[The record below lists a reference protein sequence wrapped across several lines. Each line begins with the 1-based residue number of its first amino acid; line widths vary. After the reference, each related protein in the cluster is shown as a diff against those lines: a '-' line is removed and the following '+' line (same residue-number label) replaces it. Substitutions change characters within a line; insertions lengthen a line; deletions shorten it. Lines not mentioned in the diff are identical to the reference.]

1 MSEKAKIW
9 ETLAT
14 RMKKSQEGDSR
25 EYELL
30 LRQVRDILRAFL
42 VSRISHIEDREDLL
56 QEILIGI
63 HKAKNSYRPDRPFA
77 PWLFSIAR
85 YKTIDHL
92 RKSKKRDRTVLAEM
106 EDFAQIQNP
115 EKEDA
120 WMLAEG
126 IEAWLSVLDE
136 RQKEILK
143 MAKIHGYSVR
153 EISEKT
159 GLSESNVKV
168 IVHRS
173 VQKIRKVFSG
183 EEGSQTGPGTSK

>member
-9 ETLAT
+9 ETLAI
-14 RMKKSQEGDSR
+14 RMKKSQDGDSR

-42 VSRISHIEDREDLL
+42 ISRISNIDDREDLL

-63 HKAKNSYRPDRPFA
+63 HRAKNSYRPDRPFA

-106 EDFAQIQNP
+106 EDFAQIQIP
-115 EKEDA
+115 EKEEA
-120 WMLAEG
+120 WMLADG
-126 IEAWLSVLDE
+126 IETWLSVLDE

-143 MAKIHGYSVR
+143 MAKIHGYSIR